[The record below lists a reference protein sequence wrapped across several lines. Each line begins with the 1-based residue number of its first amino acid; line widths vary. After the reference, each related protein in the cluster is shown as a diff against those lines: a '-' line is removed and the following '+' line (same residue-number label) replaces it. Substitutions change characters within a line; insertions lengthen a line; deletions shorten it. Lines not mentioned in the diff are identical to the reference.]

1 MFIDNKEKIINY
13 FISGIKK
20 KLLIGVENE
29 KFLFSKKSNK
39 RASYTEVKKVLSL
52 LKSKFNWKPIKEKNN
67 LIGLSHRGKS
77 ISLEPGNQIELA
89 GDKLKS
95 IHEVC
100 FEGNLFQ
107 NQLNDVC
114 EKVGLE
120 SIAIGYD
127 PYTKLNKAP
136 NNPKARYK
144 VMTKE
149 MPKGGKLSLNM
160 MYQTAGTQI
169 NLDFSPTGFYSSA
182 IENDFIKKFKLAAS
196 LTPLS
201 IGIFANSP
209 VKEKKLS
216 RYLSYRSKVWQST
229 SRGGLPKIFLENLDF
244 EKYADFILNKP
255 LLFIN
260 KEKKVIA
267 GKGKT
272 FQDYMM
278 GNIRDIKNQKPKKK
292 DLEVHLST
300 IFTELR
306 LKKYIEIRS
315 LDACEWDCHCAG
327 PAFFTGLIY
336 SSLEESLDII
346 KKWKTNDILN
356 AYIEAPKKGL
366 KTEINNKSIRYWG
379 NVFLKL
385 SKKGL
390 IKRNIIN
397 KKKLNETIF
406 LGSVEKILK
415 ENKTKAEL
423 TIDRIKN

>member
-1 MFIDNKEKIINY
+1 MFINTKEKIINY
-13 FISGIKK
+13 FNSGIKK

-52 LKSKFNWKPIKEKNN
+52 LKSEFNWKPIKEKNN

-169 NLDFSPTGFYSSA
+169 NLDYLS
-182 IENDFIKKFKLAAS
+182 ENDFIKKFKLAAS

-260 KEKKVIA
+260 NGKKVIA

-272 FQDYMM
+272 FQDYMR
-278 GNIRDIKNQKPKKK
+278 GNIREIKNQKPKKK

-390 IKRNIIN
+390 IIRNIIN

-423 TIDRIKN
+423 TIERIKN

>member
-1 MFIDNKEKIINY
+1 MFINTKEKIINY
-13 FISGIKK
+13 FNSGIKK

-127 PYTKLNKAP
+127 PYTKLNNSP
-136 NNPKARYK
+136 NNPKTRYK

-169 NLDFSPTGFYSSA
+169 NLDYLS
-182 IENDFIKKFKLAAS
+182 ENDFIKKFKLAAS
-196 LTPLS
+196 LTTLS

-260 KEKKVIA
+260 NGKKVIA

-272 FQDYMM
+272 FQDYMR

-366 KTEINNKSIRYWG
+366 KTQINNKSIKYWG

-397 KKKLNETIF
+397 KKKMNETIF
-406 LGSVEKILK
+406 LSSVEKILK

-423 TIDRIKN
+423 TIERMKN

>member
-1 MFIDNKEKIINY
+1 
-13 FISGIKK
+13 
-20 KLLIGVENE
+20 
-29 KFLFSKKSNK
+29 
-39 RASYTEVKKVLSL
+39 
-52 LKSKFNWKPIKEKNN
+52 
-67 LIGLSHRGKS
+67 
-77 ISLEPGNQIELA
+77 
-89 GDKLKS
+89 
-95 IHEVC
+95 
-100 FEGNLFQ
+100 
-107 NQLNDVC
+107 
-114 EKVGLE
+114 
-120 SIAIGYD
+120 
-127 PYTKLNKAP
+127 
-136 NNPKARYK
+136 
-144 VMTKE
+144 MTKE

-169 NLDFSPTGFYSSA
+169 NLDYLS
-182 IENDFIKKFKLAAS
+182 ENDFIKKFKLAAS

-260 KEKKVIA
+260 RGKKVIA

-292 DLEVHLST
+292 DLELHLST

-336 SSLEESLDII
+336 SSLEESLDCLLY
-346 KKWKTNDILN
+346 TSPSPRD
-356 AYIEAPKKGL
+356 
-366 KTEINNKSIRYWG
+366 
-379 NVFLKL
+379 
-385 SKKGL
+385 
-390 IKRNIIN
+390 
-397 KKKLNETIF
+397 
-406 LGSVEKILK
+406 
-415 ENKTKAEL
+415 
-423 TIDRIKN
+423 